1 MNSIS
6 SQWVS
11 TAFSYLLA
19 GYEQVVGKHDHAAAV
34 GVWLEQRR
42 VTDSE
47 MNCALRQ
54 ITTNVK

>member
-1 MNSIS
+1 M
-6 SQWVS
+6 S

-34 GVWLEQRR
+34 CVWLEQKR
-42 VTDSE
+42 VIDSE
-47 MNCALRQ
+47 MNHALRL